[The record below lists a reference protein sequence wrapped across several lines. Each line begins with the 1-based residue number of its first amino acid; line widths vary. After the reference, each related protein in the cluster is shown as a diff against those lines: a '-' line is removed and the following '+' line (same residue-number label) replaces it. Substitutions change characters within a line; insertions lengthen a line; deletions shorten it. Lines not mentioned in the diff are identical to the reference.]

1 MAKHDQR
8 ILKFLNQNG
17 DRAPTITEMMTRL
30 NISISDISESL
41 SSLQGQGLITKKV
54 NSQGIECWFPGSG
67 SSSHAVPSSNF
78 AGSQMSE
85 RLPGH
90 GAPPLAAA
98 TAQMPAMGGP
108 IAVEARAPAEVRSSF
123 LAGMPERGMT
133 APEPKPPMARPMPSP
148 EREARPVQVQH
159 MAAEAE
165 QAPRGFDSPDRGG
178 LASIPQSPTFNGSPA
193 MYGLAPSS
201 SGIGILTL
209 LAGLVAAVALSA
221 FITTRLIAKE
231 MQKAAVAFVD
241 RKALTDANAAMADF
255 QEKTKAHVT
264 ALETEVKKLTD
275 ELAATKTP
283 VESSK
288 VAAVAG
294 PAASKEA
301 APAAHGATGSS
312 VAAGKAGKTGKTAA
326 TKPVD
331 SKPLKSKKASARAKA
346 SSQSAMAKAAARGA
360 ALRKKSAKPTS
371 DAGSDA
377 GDAPEGSASSA
388 SGSSSESPSV
398 PNPPGIDELPPP
410 PAE

>member
-78 AGSQMSE
+78 AGSQMAE

-90 GAPPLAAA
+90 STPPLAAA

-108 IAVEARAPAEVRSSF
+108 IAVEARVPSEVRSSF
-123 LAGMPERGMT
+123 MAGPERGMA
-133 APEPKPPMARPMPSP
+133 APEPKPPMPRPMPSP
-148 EREARPVQVQH
+148 DREARPVQVQH
-159 MAAEAE
+159 MAAEPEPAL
-165 QAPRGFDSPDRGG
+165 RGFDSSDRGG

-193 MYGLAPSS
+193 MYGLAPAS

-221 FITTRLIAKE
+221 YITTRLISKE
-231 MQKAAVAFVD
+231 MQKASIAFVD

-275 ELAATKTP
+275 ELAATKSP

-288 VAAVAG
+288 VAVVSG
-294 PAASKEA
+294 TAAPKEV
-301 APAAHGATGSS
+301 APAAHGTAAP
-312 VAAGKAGKTGKTAA
+312 VAAGKAGKTAKAAA
-326 TKPVD
+326 TKPVE
-331 SKPLKSKKASARAKA
+331 SKPPKSKKAFASARTKP

-360 ALRKKSAKPTS
+360 ALRKKSAKPSS

-377 GDAPEGSASSA
+377 GDATDGSSSSA

-398 PNPPGIDELPPP
+398 PNPPGIDDLPPP